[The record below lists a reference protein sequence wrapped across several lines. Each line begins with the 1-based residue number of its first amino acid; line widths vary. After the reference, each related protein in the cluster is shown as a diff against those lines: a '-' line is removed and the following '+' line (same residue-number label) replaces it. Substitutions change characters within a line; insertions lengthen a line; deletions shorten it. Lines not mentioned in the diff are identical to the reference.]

1 MKRNWKNP
9 LITGTVILTLTGL
22 LSRFIGFFYRIFLSN
37 AFGAEG
43 MGIYQLIAP
52 VLALS
57 FALTASGI
65 QTAISK
71 YVASETSTHDYHT
84 SFRTLWAGFLM
95 AMALS
100 VACALAIYLYADTI
114 AVTFLLESR
123 TAPLLRIIALSI
135 PMATVHSC
143 INGYFYGIRKT
154 AIPAVSQLAE
164 QIFRVGSVYLIY
176 YHFKQ
181 HNMQPTINFAVAGL
195 VIGEGAS
202 MIVSVVAILSRA
214 HHVFP
219 SGVRY
224 THGIS
229 HPRTSGLHKL
239 YTAPALKSDGR
250 PVVTDAPAL
259 LTTYRRICAK
269 LLQLAVPLS
278 ANRLVLNLL
287 QSIEAI
293 YIPNKLMAYGL
304 NNADALGVY
313 GVLTGMSLPLI
324 LFPSAITNSI
334 SVLLLPI
341 VSEADASG
349 NRDAVR
355 RAILT
360 SIRYCLLLGFACT
373 AMFLL
378 LGRPAGRLLFHSELA
393 GSFILILSFICPF
406 MYIASTLG
414 SILNG
419 LGKTAQTFLY
429 SVVSLLLRLLFV
441 FVAIPLYGIKGYL
454 WGMLASQIL
463 QTLLCTVSA
472 LRICSPRHPKN
483 RCSTTDSKLFHG

>member
-1 MKRNWKNP
+1 MKRNWNTP
-9 LITGTVILTLTGL
+9 LVTGTVILTLTGL

-100 VACALAIYLYADTI
+100 LACALGIYLYADGI
-114 AVTFLLESR
+114 AVAFLMERR

-143 INGYFYGIRKT
+143 INGYFYGIRRT
-154 AIPAVSQLAE
+154 AIPAFSQLAE
-164 QIFRVGSVYLIY
+164 QVFRVGSVYLIY
-176 YHFKQ
+176 YFFRQ
-181 HNMQPTINFAVAGL
+181 HDMKPTISFAVAGL
-195 VIGEGAS
+195 VIGESAS
-202 MIVSVVAILSRA
+202 MIVSVVAILARA

-219 SGVRY
+219 AHDRRLPG
-224 THGIS
+224 
-229 HPRTSGLHKL
+229 
-239 YTAPALKSDGR
+239 APALSS
-250 PVVTDAPAL
+250 
-259 LTTYRRICAK
+259 YRRICGR
-269 LLQLAVPLS
+269 LLQLAIPLS

-349 NRDAVR
+349 NTGAVK
-355 RAILT
+355 RAIVT
-360 SIRYCLLLGFACT
+360 SIRYCLLLGFGCT
-373 AMFLL
+373 ALFLL

-393 GSFILILSFICPF
+393 GSFILTLSFICPF
-406 MYIASTLG
+406 LYIASTLN

-419 LGKTAQTFLY
+419 LGKTAQTFAFSML
-429 SVVSLLLRLLFV
+429 SLLFRLLFV
-441 FVAIPLYGIKGYL
+441 FYAIPLFGIQGYL
-454 WGMLASQIL
+454 WGLLASQLL
-463 QTLLCTVSA
+463 QTMLCILAV
-472 LRICSPRHPKN
+472 RKYIK
-483 RCSTTDSKLFHG
+483 

>member
-100 VACALAIYLYADTI
+100 VSCALAIYLCADAI
-114 AVTFLLESR
+114 AVTFLMESR

-135 PMATVHSC
+135 PMASVHSC

-154 AIPAVSQLAE
+154 AIPAFSQLAE
-164 QIFRVGSVYLIY
+164 QVCRVGSVYLIY
-176 YHFKQ
+176 FVCRKHGFV
-181 HNMQPTINFAVAGL
+181 PTISFAVTGL
-195 VIGEGAS
+195 VIGESAS
-202 MIVSVVAILSRA
+202 MIVSVVAILARA

-219 SGVRY
+219 NSKSAGRSFFHQHRPTPVSGNARRQASLPLSAV
-224 THGIS
+224 IS
-229 HPRTSGLHKL
+229 
-239 YTAPALKSDGR
+239 
-250 PVVTDAPAL
+250 V
-259 LTTYRRICAK
+259 YRRITGQ
-269 LLQLAVPLS
+269 LLRLAVPLS
-278 ANRLVLNLL
+278 ANRLILNLL
-287 QSIEAI
+287 QSVEAI
-293 YIPNKLMAYGL
+293 YIPNRLMAYGL
-304 NNADALGVY
+304 DNADALGVY

-341 VSEADASG
+341 VSEADANG
-349 NRDAVR
+349 NQAAVK

-360 SIRYCLLLGFACT
+360 SIRSCLLLGFACT

-378 LGRPAGRLLFHSELA
+378 FGRTAGRLLYGSELA
-393 GSFILILSFICPF
+393 GSFILTLSFLCPF
-406 MYIASTLG
+406 MYIASMLN

-419 LGKTAQTFLY
+419 IGKTIQTFLF
-429 SVVSLLLRLLFV
+429 SVISLLLRLLFV
-441 FVAIPLYGIKGYL
+441 FFAIPRFGIQGYL
-454 WGMLASQIL
+454 WGMLASQML

-472 LRICSPRHPKN
+472 LCVSRKAQ
-483 RCSTTDSKLFHG
+483 TTCHS

>member
-1 MKRNWKNP
+1 MKRNWNTP
-9 LITGTVILTLTGL
+9 LVTGTVILTLTGL

-100 VACALAIYLYADTI
+100 VACALGIYLYADGI
-114 AVTFLLESR
+114 AVTFLMERR

-143 INGYFYGIRKT
+143 INGYFYGIRRT
-154 AIPAVSQLAE
+154 AIPAFSQLAE
-164 QIFRVGSVYLIY
+164 QVFRVGSVYLIY
-176 YHFKQ
+176 YFFRQ
-181 HNMQPTINFAVAGL
+181 HDMKPTISFAVAGL
-195 VIGEGAS
+195 VIGESAS
-202 MIVSVVAILSRA
+202 MIVSVVAILARA

-219 SGVRY
+219 AHDRHLSG
-224 THGIS
+224 
-229 HPRTSGLHKL
+229 
-239 YTAPALKSDGR
+239 APALSS
-250 PVVTDAPAL
+250 
-259 LTTYRRICAK
+259 YRRICGR

-349 NRDAVR
+349 NTGAVK
-355 RAILT
+355 RAIVT
-360 SIRYCLLLGFACT
+360 SIRYCLLLGFGCT
-373 AMFLL
+373 ALFLL
-378 LGRPAGRLLFHSELA
+378 FGRPAGRLLFHSELA
-393 GSFILILSFICPF
+393 GSFILTLSFICPF

-441 FVAIPLYGIKGYL
+441 FIAIPRYGIKGYL
-454 WGMLASQIL
+454 WGMLASQML

-472 LRICSPRHPKN
+472 LHISHRSQMR
-483 RCSTTDSKLFHG
+483 

>member
-1 MKRNWKNP
+1 MKLQKWKNP
-9 LITGTVILTLTGL
+9 LVTGTAILTLTGL

-37 AFGAEG
+37 VFGAEG
-43 MGIYQLIAP
+43 MGIYQLISP

-57 FALTASGI
+57 FALTVSGI

-71 YVASETSTHDYHT
+71 YVASETSTHDYKT
-84 SFRTLWAGFLM
+84 SFRTLWAGFIL

-100 VACALAIYLYADTI
+100 IACAMYIYLYADWI
-114 AVTFLLESR
+114 AVTLLLESR

-154 AIPAVSQLAE
+154 AIPAISQLAE
-164 QIFRVGSVYLIY
+164 QICRVGSVYLIY
-176 YHFKQ
+176 HICRQ
-181 HNMQPTINFAVAGL
+181 QNLEPTISFAVVGL
-195 VIGEGAS
+195 VIGESAS
-202 MIVSVVAILSRA
+202 MIVSVIAILSRA

-219 SGVRY
+219 PLGQPCEGQRLFHRKLRTASLPASSGTVF
-224 THGIS
+224 
-229 HPRTSGLHKL
+229 
-239 YTAPALKSDGR
+239 
-250 PVVTDAPAL
+250 
-259 LTTYRRICAK
+259 TTYRRIMGQ

-278 ANRLVLNLL
+278 ANRLVINLL

-293 YIPNKLMAYGL
+293 YIPNRLMAYGL

-313 GVLTGMSLPLI
+313 GVLTGMSMPLI

-349 NRDAVR
+349 NKSAVR
-355 RAILT
+355 RAIMT
-360 SIRYCLLLGFACT
+360 SIRYCLLLGFGCT

-378 LGRPAGRLLFHSELA
+378 LGRTAGRLLFHSELA
-393 GSFILILSFICPF
+393 GSFILTLSFICPF

-419 LGKTAQTFLY
+419 LGKTAQTFLF

-441 FVAIPLYGIKGYL
+441 FIAIPVYGIKGYL
-454 WGMLASQIL
+454 WGTLASQML
-463 QTLLCTVSA
+463 QTLLCTISA
-472 LRICSPRHPKN
+472 LHISHK
-483 RCSTTDSKLFHG
+483 THTA

>member
-1 MKRNWKNP
+1 MNWKKWKNP
-9 LITGTVILTLTGL
+9 LVSGTVILTLTGF

-37 AFGAEG
+37 VFGAEG

-52 VLALS
+52 VLALT
-57 FALTASGI
+57 FALTVSGI

-71 YVASETSTHDYHT
+71 YVAGETSTHDYKT
-84 SFRTLWAGFLM
+84 SFRTLWAGFLL
-95 AMALS
+95 AMTLS
-100 VACALAIYLYADTI
+100 AACAAYIYLYSEWI
-114 AVTFLLESR
+114 AVTFLMEAR

-154 AIPAVSQLAE
+154 AIPAISQLAE
-164 QIFRVGSVYLIY
+164 QICRVGSVYLIY
-176 YHFKQ
+176 HVCRQ
-181 HNMQPTINFAVAGL
+181 HNMTPTISFAVVGL
-195 VIGEGAS
+195 VIGESAS
-202 MIVSVVAILSRA
+202 MIVSVIAILSRA

-219 SGVRY
+219 SGAGRQC
-224 THGIS
+224 
-229 HPRTSGLHKL
+229 
-239 YTAPALKSDGR
+239 LKSNTL
-250 PVVTDAPAL
+250 VTA
-259 LTTYRRICAK
+259 YRRIMGQ

-287 QSIEAI
+287 QSVEAV
-293 YIPNKLMAYGL
+293 YIPNRLMAYGL
-304 NNADALGVY
+304 DNADALGVY

-341 VSEADASG
+341 VAEADAGG
-349 NRDAVR
+349 NRFAVR
-355 RAILT
+355 RAIIT
-360 SIRYCLLLGFACT
+360 SIRYCLILGFGCT

-378 LGRPAGRLLFHSELA
+378 FGRAAGRLLYHSELA
-393 GSFILILSFICPF
+393 GSFILTLSFICPF
-406 MYIASTLG
+406 MYIASTLN

-419 LGKTAQTFLY
+419 LGKTAQTFLF

-441 FVAIPLYGIKGYL
+441 FIAIPVYGIKGYL
-454 WGMLASQIL
+454 WGMLASQML

-472 LRICSPRHPKN
+472 LHISNKSRAIP
-483 RCSTTDSKLFHG
+483 